1 MMFLAIDLLSLD
13 GPVWNA
19 NTFQSVSSWL
29 RACSFFSCGATAGI
43 PSYPDGEEASPY
55 LLLVKDFIVK
65 MCKIPAIEAR
75 ITAS

>member
-1 MMFLAIDLLSLD
+1 MMFLAIDLLSMDLY
-13 GPVWNA
+13 GMQIRFSL
-19 NTFQSVSSWL
+19 FQL
-29 RACSFFSCGATAGI
+29 AACSFFSCGATAGI